1 MVVHTDAQ
9 TGRPGRWAPYRAV
22 LASRMRAQ
30 RVYRMSFALDVA
42 SAVLIGLVEFAE
54 MWVVVHAVRVLGG
67 LDLAGMTLLFG
78 LANVCW
84 SLADMIAGHLDTVP
98 TYLREGRLEAF
109 YLRPQPVL
117 AQLLASD
124 ISLRRLG
131 RLTVGVAALGYG
143 LAVAGVAWTPLA
155 VVLLVLSVVSGTA
168 IFAGIFV
175 WAAGLQFFLV
185 NAPEFANGFT
195 YGGSYAATQPLPVL
209 SPALRLVFGW
219 VVPVT
224 FVAYLPTVWLLGMP
238 GADGF
243 PSWLAW
249 LAPVVAVAVWGI
261 GLLLW
266 RWGSRHYQ
274 SGGG

>member
-1 MVVHTDAQ
+1 MS
-9 TGRPGRWAPYRAV
+9 RWAPYRVV
-22 LASRMRAQ
+22 LASRIRAQ
-30 RVYRMSFALDVA
+30 RVYRMSFALDLT
-42 SAVLIGLVEFAE
+42 SSVLIGLVEFAE
-54 MWVVVHAVRVLGG
+54 MWAIVHNVRVLGG
-67 LDLAGMTLLFG
+67 LDLPAMVLLFG
-78 LANVCW
+78 LANLSW
-84 SLADMIAGHLDTVP
+84 ALADMVAGHLDTLP

-117 AQLLASD
+117 AQLLVSD

-131 RLTVGVAALGYG
+131 RLSVGVAALAYG
-143 LAVAGVAWTPLA
+143 LVVAGVVWSPAA
-155 VVLLVLSVVSGTA
+155 VALLVLAVVSGTA
-168 IFAGIFV
+168 IFAGLFV

-195 YGGSYAATQPLPVL
+195 YAGSYAAAQPLPVL
-209 SPALRLVFGW
+209 SAPLRLVFGW

-224 FVAYLPTVWLLGMP
+224 FVAYLPTVWLLGLP
-238 GADGF
+238 GAPGF

-249 LAPVVAVAVWGI
+249 LAPVAAAVVWLV
-261 GLLLW
+261 GLGLW

>member
-117 AQLLASD
+117 AQLLAND

-131 RLTVGVAALGYG
+131 RFTVGVAALGYG

>member
-1 MVVHTDAQ
+1 
-9 TGRPGRWAPYRAV
+9 
-22 LASRMRAQ
+22 
-30 RVYRMSFALDVA
+30 
-42 SAVLIGLVEFAE
+42 
-54 MWVVVHAVRVLGG
+54 
-67 LDLAGMTLLFG
+67 MTLLFG

-117 AQLLASD
+117 AQLLAND

-131 RLTVGVAALGYG
+131 RFTVGVAALGYG